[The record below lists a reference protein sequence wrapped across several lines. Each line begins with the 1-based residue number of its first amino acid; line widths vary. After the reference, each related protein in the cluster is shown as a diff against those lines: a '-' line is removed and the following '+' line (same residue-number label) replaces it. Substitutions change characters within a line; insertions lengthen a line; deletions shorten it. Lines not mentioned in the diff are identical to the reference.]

1 MEYVLLMVHCW
12 SALKNIDYF
21 IFLFSY
27 KSVDIFAV
35 ELQNRPRMYLP
46 VSRCHTHAHLFILFY
61 WLVLHQIMS
70 NCNGISSL
78 RAKWMW
84 QLIYEIMNITSI
96 FIFFTKYFIT
106 VYFLDV
112 FSKWSFGCLYY
123 RDTCLDWISL
133 CSDSWNN
140 QLLLWQRLADWKA
153 ATGQR
158 VRTRNMKTGGQG
170 GSGVRRAELDGW
182 EERKHGSE
190 EEENNGRER
199 KI

>member
-1 MEYVLLMVHCW
+1 MNWIFLSMFWNVALLQGDWLLMEYVLLMVHCW

-35 ELQNRPRMYLP
+35 ELQNRPRMYLL

-70 NCNGISSL
+70 NCNGISSM

-84 QLIYEIMNITSI
+84 RLIYEIMNITSI

-106 VYFLDV
+106 VIFPEIFFWCFLQMIIWLPALQRHMPGLDFSV
-112 FSKWSFGCLYY
+112 FW
-123 RDTCLDWISL
+123 
-133 CSDSWNN
+133 
-140 QLLLWQRLADWKA
+140 QLK
-153 ATGQR
+153 
-158 VRTRNMKTGGQG
+158 
-170 GSGVRRAELDGW
+170 
-182 EERKHGSE
+182 
-190 EEENNGRER
+190 
-199 KI
+199 